1 MSGCRRRLPARGD
14 VPGQTLFWGRLSL
27 GLTAAYAV
35 YNGCLG
41 LRYGA
46 IWNRAVCVYYLLM
59 SLVRAML
66 LAGQK
71 RAGALGKEARLP
83 FLRRVAVGAHGVLL
97 LINLS
102 RAAPAALMVLN
113 RRPVALGEI
122 AGITIAA
129 YTTCRVAMAVVNLR
143 RAGRRG
149 EPLIRELRTVGMV
162 DALVSLLTLQNTLI
176 AIHADG
182 RSMAGL
188 TAWTSG
194 GILLVILAVT
204 VSSFY
209 QAARPGK
216 H

>member
-1 MSGCRRRLPARGD
+1 MPGLGVNRSTFYLHYDGMADLLSETVEQTLQSLLDKFEERPEDFIRRIGTDERENLILLTPPVSQR
-14 VPGQTLFWGRLSL
+14 VPGVHPGEPGGAAGRLFQPGGPPDPEYGPGS
-27 GLTAAYAV
+27 GPAHPVSHHAA
-35 YNGCLG
+35 
-41 LRYGA
+41 
-46 IWNRAVCVYYLLM
+46 
-59 SLVRAML
+59 VR
-66 LAGQK
+66 
-71 RAGALGKEARLP
+71 RAGGGHAL
-83 FLRRVAVGAHGVLL
+83 
-97 LINLS
+97 
-102 RAAPAALMVLN
+102 
-113 RRPVALGEI
+113 
-122 AGITIAA
+122 AA

-204 VSSFY
+204 ASSFY

>member
-1 MSGCRRRLPARGD
+1 MNTDKAYAERIASEYAPKRDSKVAALKKLDARARRPAEILAYVLGILSAL
-14 VPGQTLFWGRLSL
+14 VLGVGMCLSMGVVGPGTGAAFLGGIVL
-27 GLTAAYAV
+27 GLA
-35 YNGCLG
+35 G
-41 LRYGA
+41 
-46 IWNRAVCVYYLLM
+46 
-59 SLVRAML
+59 
-66 LAGQK
+66 LAG
-71 RAGALGKEARLP
+71 AG
-83 FLRRVAVGAHGVLL
+83 
-97 LINLS
+97 
-102 RAAPAALMVLN
+102 LN
-113 RRPVALGEI
+113 YPL
-122 AGITIAA
+122 

-204 VSSFY
+204 ASSFY